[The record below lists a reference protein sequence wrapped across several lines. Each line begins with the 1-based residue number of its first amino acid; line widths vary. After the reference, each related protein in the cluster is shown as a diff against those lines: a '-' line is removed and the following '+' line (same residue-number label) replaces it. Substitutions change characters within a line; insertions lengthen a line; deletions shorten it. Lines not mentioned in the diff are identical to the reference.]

1 MSNFDETLQTDQI
14 EGAEFKFLGLEDR
27 FERNKRKNFGFR
39 NQNSRA
45 EIENPERLSL
55 ITSSKKYAPRVLENF
70 TVDYP
75 ATRKMSRSKID
86 IN

>member
-1 MSNFDETLQTDQI
+1 MKLYRLTKSRALNSNFWVSKTDSRGI
-14 EGAEFKFLGLEDR
+14 KKEI
-27 FERNKRKNFGFR
+27 FGFR

-55 ITSSKKYAPRVLENF
+55 ITTSKKYAPRVLENF